1 MKTLVLLRHGE
12 SEWNLE
18 NRFTGW
24 TDVDLTPK
32 GVDEARTAGRLLKA
46 DGYHF
51 DVAYTSY
58 LKRANRTLALAL
70 EEMGETDIPV
80 VRSWKLNERHYGALQ
95 DRCLFPKIE
104 LAQHILTVAELIDE
118 RHACRHVHSCYLFAA
133 QLIKIHYQGAQRIA
147 VRGNDDTLSRL
158 KLRPD
163 FLLIVRDNA
172 RYRVL

>member
-95 DRCLFPKIE
+95 GLNKAETAKNTATSRCTSGAAHLMCSLPR
-104 LAQHILTVAELIDE
+104 LTRRMTAARQSRRSTVMLT
-118 RHACRHVHSCYLFAA
+118 RLSCR
-133 QLIKIHYQGAQRIA
+133 
-147 VRGNDDTLSRL
+147 
-158 KLRPD
+158 
-163 FLLIVRDNA
+163 
-172 RYRVL
+172 